1 MPDRKQTPDIM
12 SELMAGQETPARKTV
27 SHKDGI
33 PAKQHNGIMV
43 SMKKKARQK
52 QTEKAPAA
60 EAKPIKA
67 TFYLSPGSIEA
78 LEQLWMK
85 RRQEAE
91 PQLRGRISKSLLV
104 EEAIGLLSRR

>member
-12 SELMAGQETPARKTV
+12 SELMAGKKETPARKPV

-33 PAKQHNGIMV
+33 PVSQYNGIMV
-43 SMKKKARQK
+43 SMKKAKQK
-52 QTEKAPAA
+52 RKEPAPAA

-67 TFYLSPGSIEA
+67 TFYLSPKSIEA